1 MIRIGEQEYQVR
13 TLSAGDLPALA
24 NLVAKAGPLLADLKP
39 GSSPDMTKLLPLA
52 SELIAT
58 VSRLLDCPVADL
70 ERMPLHEFIGLVEQ
84 VAGEWMALN
93 AEYLDQHVTPALN
106 RLAAAV
112 NGATAG
118 QTTDTAPA
126 PPPQS

>member
-24 NLVAKAGPLLADLKP
+24 KLVAQAGPLLSGLQP
-39 GSSPDMTKLLPLA
+39 GSSPDMAKLLPLA

-58 VSRLLDCPVADL
+58 VSRLLDCPAAEL
-70 ERMPLHEFIGLVEQ
+70 ERLPLHEFIGLVEQ

-106 RLAAAV
+106 RLASAITGAA
-112 NGATAG
+112 GE
-118 QTTDTAPA
+118 QTTAPA
-126 PPPQS
+126 E